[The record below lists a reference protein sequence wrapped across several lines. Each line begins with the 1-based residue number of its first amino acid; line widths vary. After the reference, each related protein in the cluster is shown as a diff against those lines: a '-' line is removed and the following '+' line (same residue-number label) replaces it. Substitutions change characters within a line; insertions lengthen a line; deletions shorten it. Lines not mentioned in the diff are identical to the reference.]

1 MSIPVAV
8 PTGPTRLLARN
19 TSIPAP
25 LPKSTTVS
33 PGLSRACRTGFPLPS
48 PSTDSAGIRAGY
60 AADAFYA
67 LVRIS
72 HATAGDL
79 VVKTA
84 IPDSKIYYALGELA
98 EKGLVEVQEGKPKT
112 YRVVP
117 AKEVE
122 IRLNR
127 LVEAEYDRRRA
138 ATTRLGSLLE
148 PLRAATKSPGTDVAY
163 IVKGLPNIVARAKAL
178 VSSARKEVVVLASD
192 EEIFRK
198 LEDDL
203 ARSARRRVRI
213 RLAVPEIPVVKDL
226 EKAAEIRAIVCGCVL
241 VVVDG
246 QQVLTMSRTADGD
259 AYAITS
265 TDPTLVQLGLDYWE
279 SPRCCVT

>member
-1 MSIPVAV
+1 MAGVKVRANA
-8 PTGPTRLLARN
+8 LLQDAMEPSLDRIAG
-19 TSIPAP
+19 T
-25 LPKSTTVS
+25 LREL
-33 PGLSRACRTGFPLPS
+33 GLGRH
-48 PSTDSAGIRAGY
+48 
-60 AADAFYA
+60 AAQAFCA
-67 LVRIS
+67 LVETT
-72 HATAGDL
+72 HATAGEL
-79 VVKTA
+79 VRKTG
-84 IPDSKIYYALGELA
+84 IPDSKIYYALDELA
-98 EKGLVEVQEGKPKT
+98 EKGFVEVQEGKPKT

-213 RLAVPEIPVVKDL
+213 RLAVPEIPVMKDL

-241 VVVDG
+241 LVVDG

-265 TDPTLVQLGLDYWE
+265 TDPTLDELGLDYWE